1 MIVKPGLITSGQLM
15 IVLFVAALCSMASAE
30 AKSID
35 DCERFSNPLAYNQ
48 CLSQFS
54 PARRHRAG
62 DAPPQVG
69 AAIDPKPGEPAP
81 QYRGRRRGAPIA
93 RMPSLDSVVRPSGN
107 GRSMA
112 TFEIGGGSPR
122 PPAARRGTRH
132 R

>member
-1 MIVKPGLITSGQLM
+1 MSVKPGQVLIL
-15 IVLFVAALCSMASAE
+15 LLAATACGIASAE

-54 PARRHRAG
+54 PARRHHAG
-62 DAPPQVG
+62 DPPPQVG
-69 AAIDPKPGEPAP
+69 AAIDPNQGEPAP
-81 QYRGRRRGAPIA
+81 QYRGRRRGAPVA

-107 GRSMA
+107 GRSVA
-112 TFEIGGGSPR
+112 TFDIGGDSGPG
-122 PPAARRGTRH
+122 AARPATRRGSRH